1 MCAIFIIFMNLCF
14 KLYCSCGLNPV
25 LVAVLWDFH
34 QANESQL
41 SDGHQN
47 DLTEP
52 PTTDDPLT
60 ESQMSTMTD
69 GTEGAAPV
77 PPITKPGQNMPMV
90 YNDKDWSFR
99 CETALTLAS
108 VNSRCISPSPS
119 SLCVSLPQ
127 LL

>member
-1 MCAIFIIFMNLCF
+1 LAPALEAGQPELE
-14 KLYCSCGLNPV
+14 KQV
-25 LVAVLWDFH
+25 DAVQQAAEQLASM
-34 QANESQL
+34 QAPAASNAGANESQL

-90 YNDKDWSFR
+90 YNDKDWSFSDSESGSAR
-99 CETALTLAS
+99 SARLSARQET
-108 VNSRCISPSPS
+108 
-119 SLCVSLPQ
+119 
-127 LL
+127 